1 MIPLGV
7 SENHFMVDLI
17 LTFWKMCAK
26 VTPQSAYFSSSLET
40 SYMEESRLFLQ
51 NDYAPVCSD
60 VMTKN
65 GTERAA
71 RYTLGK
77 KKKKKSM
84 HVKQK

>member
-1 MIPLGV
+1 
-7 SENHFMVDLI
+7 
-17 LTFWKMCAK
+17 MCAK

-77 KKKKKSM
+77 KKKNLCMSNRS
-84 HVKQK
+84 KQAESNFAGNHIRQY